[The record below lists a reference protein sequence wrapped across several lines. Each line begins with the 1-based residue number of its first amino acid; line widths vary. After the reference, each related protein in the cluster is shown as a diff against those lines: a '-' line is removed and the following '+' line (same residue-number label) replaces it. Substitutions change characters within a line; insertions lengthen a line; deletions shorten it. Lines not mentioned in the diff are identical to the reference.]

1 MGDPEPARIGNYEVR
16 RELGRGGMGVV
27 YLAHDDRLGRDV
39 AIKMLPDDL
48 AGDPDRLARFEREAR
63 TLASLNHPG
72 ICTIH
77 DIGEHE
83 GSRFIAMERLEGR
96 TLGEMLS
103 AGPLPL
109 DRMLDVAVQFADAL
123 DAAHARG
130 VIHRDLKPANL
141 FITTRGHAKILDFGL
156 AKVELEQQE
165 VAHDDPTVDR
175 QHLTRSGTMLGTVA
189 YMSPEQARGE
199 PIDQRSD
206 IFSFGAVLYEAATG
220 REAFAGSSAA
230 VTFDNILNRAPASVT
245 RIDPD
250 LPDELDRLIGRC
262 LEKDPELRY
271 QSASDLQAALKRL
284 RRDTSPVSVAAPAQ
298 LPGEGSGAPDS
309 ATGLPSR
316 PAVAGTGSSIA
327 VELVRHHKT
336 GLLVTLL
343 ALLAIVV
350 GLAFAL
356 SSLLGPSG
364 SATTEGAGTVITSVV
379 VLPFDVAGG
388 DPETEYLGDGIAES
402 ITNRLRA
409 ALPEVRVVPRTMAF
423 QFRGPEVSLVE
434 IARTLDVDA
443 VVTGRVTQQGD
454 RLVVRPELTDVEG
467 RRQLWGQR
475 FDERRADIL
484 SVEETIAT
492 RIAEALAPALSG
504 QQRLQLA
511 ASETRNPEAHLAYLN
526 GRFWWR
532 QHNDV
537 GNRKALAF
545 YEDAIEADPDFALA
559 YAGIADVYSTIDGV
573 PTAVARARA
582 EEAVAEA
589 MQLDDGLA
597 EVQAAAALAQG
608 VFRFDWAG
616 AEKAFQRA
624 LEIDPGYAW
633 AQHQLGHAVLCQGR
647 DDEALRCFERAVE
660 LEPHA
665 SDHRTCYAGLQY
677 SMGRYE
683 EAERALTQLRAGETR
698 FSTDLV
704 AEFLAWSMIRQ
715 DREDEAVRL
724 LEACLAET
732 GRGDYQLA
740 LLATATAIAGDEAR
754 ARSLLAELQQRSD
767 GADWTAILAAP
778 VHAAL
783 GEPDEAMDIL
793 DRGLESPHS
802 HQITWLVQRP
812 GLDSL
817 HGAPRF
823 QALLERMNVRLG
835 KRPAAGGTSTPD
847 DGRDG

>member
-271 QSASDLQAALKRL
+271 QSASDLKAALKRL

-364 SATTEGAGTVITSVV
+364 SAT
-379 VLPFDVAGG
+379 
-388 DPETEYLGDGIAES
+388 
-402 ITNRLRA
+402 
-409 ALPEVRVVPRTMAF
+409 
-423 QFRGPEVSLVE
+423 
-434 IARTLDVDA
+434 
-443 VVTGRVTQQGD
+443 
-454 RLVVRPELTDVEG
+454 
-467 RRQLWGQR
+467 
-475 FDERRADIL
+475 
-484 SVEETIAT
+484 
-492 RIAEALAPALSG
+492 
-504 QQRLQLA
+504 
-511 ASETRNPEAHLAYLN
+511 
-526 GRFWWR
+526 
-532 QHNDV
+532 
-537 GNRKALAF
+537 
-545 YEDAIEADPDFALA
+545 
-559 YAGIADVYSTIDGV
+559 
-573 PTAVARARA
+573 
-582 EEAVAEA
+582 
-589 MQLDDGLA
+589 
-597 EVQAAAALAQG
+597 
-608 VFRFDWAG
+608 
-616 AEKAFQRA
+616 
-624 LEIDPGYAW
+624 
-633 AQHQLGHAVLCQGR
+633 
-647 DDEALRCFERAVE
+647 
-660 LEPHA
+660 
-665 SDHRTCYAGLQY
+665 
-677 SMGRYE
+677 
-683 EAERALTQLRAGETR
+683 
-698 FSTDLV
+698 
-704 AEFLAWSMIRQ
+704 
-715 DREDEAVRL
+715 
-724 LEACLAET
+724 
-732 GRGDYQLA
+732 
-740 LLATATAIAGDEAR
+740 
-754 ARSLLAELQQRSD
+754 
-767 GADWTAILAAP
+767 
-778 VHAAL
+778 
-783 GEPDEAMDIL
+783 
-793 DRGLESPHS
+793 
-802 HQITWLVQRP
+802 
-812 GLDSL
+812 
-817 HGAPRF
+817 
-823 QALLERMNVRLG
+823 
-835 KRPAAGGTSTPD
+835 
-847 DGRDG
+847 